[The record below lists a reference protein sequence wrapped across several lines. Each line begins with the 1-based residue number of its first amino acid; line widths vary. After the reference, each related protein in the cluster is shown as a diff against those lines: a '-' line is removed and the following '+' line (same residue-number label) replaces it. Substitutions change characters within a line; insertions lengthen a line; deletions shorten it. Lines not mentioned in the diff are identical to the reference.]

1 MTALDGERV
10 QPVKNRPSTGSRQ
23 RRRGSR
29 WLRYEGLLYIAPVIG
44 GIIVFQL
51 IPIVVSMYL
60 SLADWN
66 GITPPE
72 FVGLQNF
79 REMFTD
85 DPLYLQTLR
94 NTLIF
99 TFGAIPATTVLAFI
113 LALLCNRR
121 VPGLPV
127 FRAAFFAPFI
137 TNVVAVGYI
146 WYWIYKPDG
155 GALNALL
162 GLVGI
167 DGPAWLS
174 ESRLALIS
182 VIIVAVWQGTG
193 YPMVIFL
200 AGLQGIPADIY
211 ESASIDGASKT
222 RQLFSITVPLMTPS
236 IFFVIITQFITSFQ
250 VFGIIYIMTNGGPG
264 HATSVYIYYLYQVA
278 FSFGRFGYA
287 AAMAWV
293 LFLILGIITFIQW
306 KLQKRWVFYG

>member
-1 MTALDGERV
+1 
-10 QPVKNRPSTGSRQ
+10 
-23 RRRGSR
+23 
-29 WLRYEGLLYIAPVIG
+29 
-44 GIIVFQL
+44 
-51 IPIVVSMYL
+51 
-60 SLADWN
+60 
-66 GITPPE
+66 
-72 FVGLQNF
+72 
-79 REMFTD
+79 
-85 DPLYLQTLR
+85 LR

-200 AGLQGIPADIY
+200 AGLQGIPADLY

-222 RQLFSITVPLMTPS
+222 RQLFRITIPLMTPS

-293 LFLILGIITFIQW
+293 LFMILGIITLIQW